1 MKTFYDNEKNT
12 FVRNLKDRKIDSSIA
27 GLIVSYN
34 MFSLEDKKIQ
44 NTIDKINL
52 TLRTYT
58 GGYIRY
64 ENDNY
69 LGGYNPWPIATLWM
83 TWYYLGVGNIDEAIK
98 CFNFV
103 INSSTEHG
111 FLGEQINNE
120 EMKPCWVIGLTWSH
134 AMFLITLKMFL
145 EKGLI

>member
-69 LGGYNPWPIATLWM
+69 LG
-83 TWYYLGVGNIDEAIK
+83 VGNIDEAIK